1 MHVTLLEEL
10 DNRLGNYRPLS
21 FWALTHTSNEA
32 ARSPSTYANV
42 IAQFNVENSGR
53 YAARDG
59 QTWCNIFVWD
69 VTRAM
74 MCELPHWVDERN
86 EPCGLSAKGKRELTA
101 NATIALLLERD
112 RWGWRQATPPEAKA
126 NALAG
131 RPTVVGWQNNAGPG
145 HIAMVRPPEASDI
158 VLRIAQAGSK
168 NYENAH
174 LIKGF
179 GARTPLHF
187 FVHT

>member
-1 MHVTLLEEL
+1 MHVTLSDEL
-10 DNRLGNYRPLS
+10 DNRLGQYRPLS

-32 ARSPSTYANV
+32 ARTPDAYAKV
-42 IAQFNVENSGR
+42 IAQFGVEHSAR

-74 MCELPHWVDERN
+74 MAEIPHWVDGHD
-86 EPCGLSAKGKRELTA
+86 EPCGLSAKSKRELTA
-101 NATIALLLERD
+101 NATLALLLERA
-112 RWGWRQATPPEAKA
+112 RWGWRQVTPPEAKA
-126 NALAG
+126 NAAAG
-131 RPTVVGWQNNAGPG
+131 RPTIVGWQNDSGPG
-145 HIAMVRPPEASDI
+145 HIAIVRPPESGDI

-174 LIKGF
+174 ITKGF
-179 GARTPLHF
+179 VARTPLHF
-187 FVHT
+187 FVHR